1 MDMVL
6 RGKPDFKVP
15 ANMGSYLKTIISTE
29 QKVKSLAAE
38 EKQIITKSRVM
49 RAGRVYIEYP
59 NAKIKERHNVIKQ
72 ELDKCRKERRVAMQA
87 LKKSF
92 KWMWAADFR
101 DGFFQAPANLKYP
114 WKPAG
119 NPAIIAK

>member
-1 MDMVL
+1 
-6 RGKPDFKVP
+6 
-15 ANMGSYLKTIISTE
+15 MGSYLKTIISTE

-59 NAKIKERHNVIKQ
+59 NAKVKERHNTIKR
-72 ELDKCRKERRVAMQA
+72 ELEKCRKERRVALQA
-87 LKKSF
+87 LKTSF
-92 KWMWAADFR
+92 KWMWSTDFR
-101 DGFFQAPANLKYP
+101 DGFFQAPAILKYP

-119 NPAIIAK
+119 DPAVIAK